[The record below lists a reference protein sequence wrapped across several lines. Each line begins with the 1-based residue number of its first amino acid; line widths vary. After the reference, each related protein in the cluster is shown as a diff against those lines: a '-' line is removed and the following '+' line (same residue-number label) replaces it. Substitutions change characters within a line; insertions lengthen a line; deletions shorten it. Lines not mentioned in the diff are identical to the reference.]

1 MAYTLTG
8 EKCGTVRF
16 EASRNGTINGETFTH
31 SSKVTQNPIEGGA
44 NINDH
49 VFRNPAGLQIKGTVI
64 GGQNAHDRRMAMW
77 KKGDIITYEGRVRI
91 GNLVITNISENFG
104 PENRNGFNFT
114 ATFQVVSFG
123 SAEYSAFGTVP
134 MMSQQDS
141 GKAAPGMNTS
151 ATRSDGLK
159 TTSST
164 SISIVTTTSRPAA
177 VVRPHD
183 RHQAIPGLDRRMYA
197 AHRSITGSRVY

>member
-64 GGQNAHDRRMAMW
+64 GGQNAHDRLMAMW

-123 SAEYSAFGTVP
+123 SAEYSAFGTFP

-151 ATRSDGLK
+151 ATRSDCLK

-164 SISIVTTTSRPAA
+164 SISTSAYTQYVNRYNNKPSSSSGPAT
-177 VVRPHD
+177 RQTPSYSGI
-183 RHQAIPGLDRRMYA
+183 R
-197 AHRSITGSRVY
+197 

>member
-64 GGQNAHDRRMAMW
+64 GGQNAHDRLMAMW

-91 GNLVITNISENFG
+91 GNLVITNISELRLFKWFPLAARNIPLSG
-104 PENRNGFNFT
+104 P
-114 ATFQVVSFG
+114 S
-123 SAEYSAFGTVP
+123 P
-134 MMSQQDS
+134 
-141 GKAAPGMNTS
+141 
-151 ATRSDGLK
+151 
-159 TTSST
+159 
-164 SISIVTTTSRPAA
+164 
-177 VVRPHD
+177 
-183 RHQAIPGLDRRMYA
+183 
-197 AHRSITGSRVY
+197 